1 MTISERMNSAYHRFD
16 KSHLIFYGMFALL
29 SVFDNFQEY
38 LIPRGSDTA
47 HIVFSLLMFL
57 SMISVSVLYLMKL
70 CENKTQVKFIYFFI
84 PYLLYSIYYSIIGL
98 VGLIFLFI
106 PGIIYYYLPIIA
118 TLHEK
123 ASPFKG
129 SIILF
134 KNAKAFT
141 IFVALY
147 TLFAELFPFLISFY
161 FKNDFKS
168 QLINLGFD
176 LISTWI
182 MMIITIAVVDYFESA
197 KNLLEENS

>member
-1 MTISERMNSAYHRFD
+1 MTIRDRMNLAFKRFD

-29 SVFDNFQEY
+29 SVLDNFQEY

-70 CENKTQVKFIYFFI
+70 CENRSPVKFIYFFI

-98 VGLIFLFI
+98 VGLVFLFI

-129 SIILF
+129 SITLF

-168 QLINLGFD
+168 QLINLSFD

-182 MMIITIAVVDYFESA
+182 MMILTIAVVDYFESA
-197 KNLLEENS
+197 KSLLEENS

>member
-1 MTISERMNSAYHRFD
+1 MSVFERLTLAKNQFD
-16 KSHLIFYGMFALL
+16 KSHLPFYGMFAVL
-29 SVFDNFQEY
+29 SMLDNFQEY
-38 LIPRGSDTA
+38 LIPKGSDTA

-70 CENKTQVKFIYFFI
+70 SALTKNVKFIYFFI

-129 SIILF
+129 SITLF

-161 FKNDFKS
+161 FKNNLNS
-168 QLINLGFD
+168 QIINLGFD
-176 LISTWI
+176 LISTLV
-182 MMIITIAVVDYFESA
+182 MMIIAIAVVAYFEEA
-197 KNLLEENS
+197 KTLLEDSN